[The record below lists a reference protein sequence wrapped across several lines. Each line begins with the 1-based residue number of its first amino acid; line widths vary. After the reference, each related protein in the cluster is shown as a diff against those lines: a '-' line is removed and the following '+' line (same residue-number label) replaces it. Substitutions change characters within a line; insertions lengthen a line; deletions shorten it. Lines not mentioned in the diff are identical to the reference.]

1 LKYEGHLR
9 ARAHN
14 TVSNK
19 MNNLIERSRLR
30 LIGDSMVLA
39 VYGAV
44 TAGVVALS
52 SPAAAQQMAGVF
64 EVMSGQ
70 WTGEGTVRTIDGG
83 SERIRCR
90 ATYRAHNGGISLRQ
104 EMLCASDSYKFQVT
118 SDLVQRAET
127 ISGQWVETTRNVS
140 GSVTGRVGG
149 NLIQARVQGGAFAA
163 GFSVSTI
170 GDRQAVTIV
179 PQVGDVTQ
187 VGIMMSRRTR

>member
-1 LKYEGHLR
+1 
-9 ARAHN
+9 
-14 TVSNK
+14 
-19 MNNLIERSRLR
+19 
-30 LIGDSMVLA
+30 
-39 VYGAV
+39 
-44 TAGVVALS
+44 
-52 SPAAAQQMAGVF
+52 
-64 EVMSGQ
+64 MSGQ
-70 WTGEGTVRTIDGG
+70 WTGEGTIRTTDGG

-90 ATYRAHNGGISLRQ
+90 ATYRPHNGGISLRQ

-149 NLIQARVQGGAFAA
+149 NLIQARVHGGAFAA

-179 PQVGDVTQ
+179 PQGGDVTQ
-187 VGIMMSRRTR
+187 VAITMSRRAR